1 VPFLLV
7 SVGMKDHEPSSSAD
21 PEYKLLRTLGHEL
34 FQTETSAS
42 WHCRREAR
50 RLASSPP
57 AWALL
62 AVADHADGVLRALP
76 ALAEQHEMS
85 ISAGGHLVGRAFT
98 AIRHSFVDRLI
109 DGERSY
115 RGTLLGI
122 RHGID
127 VVRLLEHVAL
137 VLNDADLANWCEG
150 WLDTRTELT
159 ARVEEGLAWFARHPV
174 EAIRSSAG
182 LLLTARG

>member
-1 VPFLLV
+1 M
-7 SVGMKDHEPSSSAD
+7 SARTKDSEAASPVA
-21 PEYKLLRTLGHEL
+21 PEHKLLRTLGREL
-34 FQTETSAS
+34 FQTETSAA

-57 AWALL
+57 AWALS
-62 AVADHADGVLRALP
+62 AVADHADVALRALP
-76 ALAEQHEMS
+76 ALAERHDLA
-85 ISAGGHLVGRAFT
+85 ISAGGHLVGRAFS
-98 AIRHSFVDRLI
+98 AIRQAFADRII
-109 DGERSY
+109 DGEQCY

-127 VVRLLEHVAL
+127 CVRLLEHVAM

-150 WLDTRTELT
+150 WLDTRVELT

-174 EAIRSSAG
+174 EATRSGAAV
-182 LLLTARG
+182 LLTARG